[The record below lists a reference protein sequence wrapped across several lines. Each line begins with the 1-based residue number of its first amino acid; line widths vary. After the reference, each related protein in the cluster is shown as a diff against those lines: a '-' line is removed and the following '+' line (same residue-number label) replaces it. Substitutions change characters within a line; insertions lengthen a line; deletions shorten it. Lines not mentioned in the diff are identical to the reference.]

1 MELGLRGGRTR
12 AGEGKTGRWA
22 GLGGRGLKK
31 SVALGT
37 GRGRL
42 TPGLGPAGVYL
53 TKEAERKLLTW
64 ESVRKENFLLA
75 QARDKRDSDSER
87 LKRTSQ
93 K

>member
-1 MELGLRGGRTR
+1 MGGVRGGWGLRSS
-12 AGEGKTGRWA
+12 A
-22 GLGGRGLKK
+22 GRGGAGAGPQ
-31 SVALGT
+31 VGPP
-37 GRGRL
+37 L

-64 ESVRKENFLLA
+64 ESVHKENFLLA

>member
-1 MELGLRGGRTR
+1 MVRKGAGPGRGRGKKTNGR
-12 AGEGKTGRWA
+12 GS
-22 GLGGRGLKK
+22 GLGGGAGAGPRVGPP
-31 SVALGT
+31 
-37 GRGRL
+37 L

-64 ESVRKENFLLA
+64 ESVHKENFLLA